1 MKTYDYIVV
10 LKKRNYTTVDN
21 VSQIMLLIAVIAFIG
36 NAFIGDVY
44 DGTYRW
50 ISSLAFAVLII
61 GWGAFCIWQKK
72 KGTPPFYRF
81 GLLLGAMGW
90 YSMEDGL
97 WIALIYLLAAML
109 EKQVKFPEEIAFDE
123 NEIVFNSFPKKRFDW
138 AALSNVVL
146 KDGLLTLDFKNDR
159 LIQKELES
167 ETSKTTEEEFNAFA
181 KALIEKTAYVS

>member
-1 MKTYDYIVV
+1 MKTFDYIIV

-21 VSQIMLLIAVIAFIG
+21 VSQIMLLIAIIAFIG
-36 NAFIGDVY
+36 NAANGATNWV
-44 DGTYRW
+44 
-50 ISSLAFAVLII
+50 SSIAFAILTA
-61 GWGAFCIWQKK
+61 GWGIFCIWQKK
-72 KGTPPFYRF
+72 RGTPPFFRF

-123 NEIVFNSFPKKRFDW
+123 NEIVFNSFPKKRYEW
-138 AALSNVVL
+138 GALNNVVL
-146 KDGLLTLDFKNDR
+146 KDGLLTLDFKNDK

-167 ETSKTTEEEFNAFA
+167 ETTKNTEEEFNAFA

>member
-1 MKTYDYIVV
+1 MKTFDYIIV

-36 NAFIGDVY
+36 NAINGSIN
-44 DGTYRW
+44 W
-50 ISSLAFAVLII
+50 ISSVAFAVLTAT
-61 GWGAFCIWQKK
+61 WGMFCIWQKK
-72 KGTPPFYRF
+72 SGTPPFYRF

-123 NEIVFNSFPKKRFDW
+123 NEIVFNSFPKKRYEW
-138 AALSNVVL
+138 AALNNVVL
-146 KDGLLTLDFKNDR
+146 KDGLLTIDFKNDQ

-167 ETSKTTEEEFNAFA
+167 DTTKNTEEEFNAFA
-181 KALIEKTAYVS
+181 KARIEKTAYVS

>member
-1 MKTYDYIVV
+1 MKTFDYIIV
-10 LKKRNYTTVDN
+10 LKKRNYTTVDG

-36 NAFIGDVY
+36 NTFIGDVSK
-44 DGTYRW
+44 GSNSW
-50 ISSLAFAVLII
+50 ITSLAFALLII

-123 NEIVFNSFPKKRFDW
+123 SEIVFNSFPKKRYEW
-138 AALSNVVL
+138 SNLKNVVL
-146 KDGLLTLDFKNDR
+146 KDGLLTLDFKSDK

-167 ETSKTTEEEFNAFA
+167 ETSRTVEEEFNAFA
-181 KALIEKTAYVS
+181 KAQLEKTAYVS